1 MVTTQEIESLGWSLE
16 GTYRNGGSKG
26 FNLNGYHLVSHA
38 DNFISKKDEIKITRT
53 DGLVLFSDS
62 VKDKDKLVDLMIQF
76 NIDPQLTRDKKI
88 DQII

>member
-26 FNLNGYHLVSHA
+26 FKLNNYHLTSHA

-53 DGLVLFSDS
+53 DGKSFEVYKNFDQTTI
-62 VKDKDKLVDLMIQF
+62 KDGRIDKLL
-76 NIDPQLTRDKKI
+76 
-88 DQII
+88 